1 MHALA
6 AALPAFLTR
15 DPLPFEFAFL
25 LLFGFCLPISEE
37 IALALVGAAIRA
49 ALAPFWAAAL
59 VALAALLAQDN
70 AYFSLA
76 RLLGPRLLE
85 SRLLSRLIGARA
97 AESGRRYLERR
108 GPTVVFASRF
118 VVGLRSAVILG
129 SGLFGL
135 EWRRFL
141 VFDALA
147 ASISTPAWLYLG
159 YALGSQL
166 EAKAEA
172 GVARI
177 LGLVG
182 PAAILLVAV
191 LVFLSVRAD
200 RAKAEAEERAQALA
214 KAVEA
219 A

>member
-1 MHALA
+1 MNALA
-6 AALPAFLTR
+6 AAFPAFLTR
-15 DPLPFEFAFL
+15 NPLPFEFAFL
-25 LLFGFCLPISEE
+25 LLFGFCMPISEE
-37 IALALVGAAIRA
+37 IALALVGAAIKA
-49 ALAPFWAAAL
+49 AGAPLWAAIL
-59 VALAALLAQDN
+59 VALPALLIQDN

-76 RLLGPRLLE
+76 RLLGPRLLK
-85 SRLLSRLIGARA
+85 SKLLSRILGARA
-97 AESGRRYLERR
+97 AEGGRRYLERR
-108 GPTVVFASRF
+108 GPAVVFASRF

-141 VFDALA
+141 IFDALA

-166 EAKAEA
+166 EAGAEA

-177 LGLVG
+177 LGLAG
-182 PAAILLVAV
+182 PAAIVAAAIA
-191 LVFLSVRAD
+191 VFLSVRAD
-200 RAKAEAEERAQALA
+200 RARAEAEERAEALA
-214 KAVEA
+214 RAVEA